1 MVIGA
6 GLLGSALAYYLARQG
21 IDTLLVERG
30 EINREASGANAGSLH
45 VQIMRQPDWSAE
57 WLARIR
63 PSLALHLAAARMWR
77 TLEQDLGCE
86 LGVRFGG
93 GLMVAE
99 TTDQL
104 DRLRQKA
111 VLERAIGLETEVLSK
126 RELGSLCPHLSETV
140 IGADYCPGEGYANPL
155 LVTPAFVRGALAAG
169 ARLRTRSLVES
180 IEPAGSRGYRL
191 RTTAGTIRA
200 GRVVDAAGAWA
211 APVARLLGV
220 KLPVAGSVLQVSVT
234 EPRSAILSQLIQ
246 HVGRRLTLK
255 QTPHGSFVIGGG
267 WAGGLDPPSQR
278 ATPRV
283 DSIVGNAWVAVR
295 TLPALQH
302 LRLVR
307 TWAGVGGNTPDW
319 GPILGES
326 PGARGFYVL
335 FAGVGFTLGPICAR
349 LLAEQIATGST
360 SLPLTPHGPERF
372 AA

>member
-6 GLLGSALAYYLARQG
+6 GLLGSALTYYLARQG

-63 PSLALHLAAARMWR
+63 PSLSLHLEAARMWR

-104 DRLRQKA
+104 DRLEQKA
-111 VLERAIGLETEVLSK
+111 SMERAIGLETELLSK
-126 RELGSLCPHLSETV
+126 RELGSRFPHLSEAL
-140 IGADYCPGEGYANPL
+140 IGADYCAGEGYANPL

-169 ARLRTRSLVES
+169 ARLRARSPVES
-180 IEPAGSRGYRL
+180 IEPARSRGYRL
-191 RTTAGTIRA
+191 RTTTGTIRA

-211 APVARLLGV
+211 APVARMVGV
-220 KLPVAGSVLQVSVT
+220 KLPVAGSILQVSVT
-234 EPRSAILSQLIQ
+234 EPRSAILPQLIQ
-246 HVGRRLTLK
+246 HIGRRLTLK

-267 WAGGLDPPSQR
+267 WAGGFDRPSQR
-278 ATPRV
+278 ATTRP

-295 TLPALQH
+295 TLPALH
-302 LRLVR
+302 GLRLVR
-307 TWAGVGGNTPDW
+307 SWAGVGANTPDW
-319 GPILGES
+319 GPILGECR
-326 PGARGFYVL
+326 GARGFYML
-335 FAGVGFTLGPICAR
+335 FAGVGFTLGPLCAR

-360 SLPLTPHGPERF
+360 SLSIAPHSPERF
-372 AA
+372 AS